1 MAADTLAGWL
11 RASLGVEGAD
21 TLVSEQEQRKSILIA
36 AFIGLPVAVTFAL
49 VHLLFYPEFRTLGLI
64 QIISLIPLLWPI
76 LHLYRHGRNLPAA
89 RFSLMLS
96 GILMF
101 ITPVT
106 FGGIEAMGH
115 SWAFVFPFLAFFIM
129 GQRGGWQ
136 WSAAFLLLCILMF
149 ALTDG
154 NRSLHQYNAT
164 QILLFLSSLV
174 FYTVIASSFN
184 LLRTRFE
191 ERLNDEVKRRTAEA
205 EAYLAKLQYLAT
217 HDELTG
223 LPNHVEFNRL
233 LNEQLA
239 HIDTRRDKLLVMHL
253 KLLRF
258 LEAANVSGMDE
269 SDRMIAHASECMKQ
283 QSLLVARIGED
294 EFALVFTIPRDAPPR
309 QAATDLLKPCIF
321 AVNIQGLSLHLDY
334 ACGISIYPDHSERD
348 AAHLLHHAE
357 QAMLV
362 ASQRFGGIAIYDAA
376 QDERFIRHQLLTVK
390 LTHALQHKQLSLHYQ
405 AQVDLHTGK
414 PFGTEALARWFDP
427 AEGAISPVEFIPI
440 AEQSGL
446 ITPFTLWLIDEGLTR
461 CADWQAESPGI
472 GISLNLSARSILDP
486 AIPSHIS
493 ACLQKCGLRPALVN
507 LELTESSFVDAPE
520 KTMRAVER
528 LKALGCRL
536 SVDDF
541 GTGYSSL
548 SYLKDLPVDELKIDK
563 SFIVN
568 LLHSERDEA
577 IVRSTIELA
586 HNLGM
591 SVIAEGIEEE
601 AVAERLRA
609 LGCDNAQGYHYSRPL
624 PLDGFRLWLQQHA

>member
-1 MAADTLAGWL
+1 MADTFAGWL
-11 RASLGVEGAD
+11 RASIGTEASE

-36 AFIGLPVAVTFAL
+36 AFIGLPVAVSFAL
-49 VHLLFYPEFRTLGLI
+49 THLLLYPEFRTLGLI
-64 QIISLIPLLWPI
+64 QAISLIPLLWPI
-76 LHLYRHGRNLPAA
+76 VHLLRSGSNLPAA

-96 GILMF
+96 GTLMF
-101 ITPVT
+101 ITPII

-136 WSAAFLLLCILMF
+136 WSTVFLLLCVLMF

-154 NRSLHQYNAT
+154 NPALHQYNAT
-164 QILLFLSSLV
+164 QILLFLASLL

-191 ERLNDEVKRRTAEA
+191 ERLNEEVKRRTAEA
-205 EAYLAKLQYLAT
+205 EAYLAELQYLAT

-223 LPNHVEFNRL
+223 LPNHVELNRL
-233 LNEQLA
+233 LNERLEN
-239 HIDTRRDKLLVMHL
+239 IDTRRDKLLVMHL

-258 LEAANVSGMDE
+258 VEVTNVSGMDE
-269 SDRMIAHASECMKQ
+269 SDNMIAHACHCLKQ
-283 QSLLVARIGED
+283 ESPLVARIGED
-294 EFALVFTIPRDAPPR
+294 EFALVRTIPRDEPPR
-309 QAATDLLKPCIF
+309 QAAVELLKPCVF
-321 AVNIQGLSLHLDY
+321 SVNIHGLSLHLDY
-334 ACGISIYPDHSERD
+334 ACGVSIYPDHSERD
-348 AAHLLHHAE
+348 ATLLLHHAE

-362 ASQRFGGIAIYDAA
+362 ASQKLGGIAIYDAA
-376 QDERFIRHQLLTVK
+376 QDERFVRHQLLTVK
-390 LTHALQHKQLSLHYQ
+390 LTHALQQNQLSLHYQ
-405 AQVDLHTGK
+405 AQVDLASGK
-414 PFGTEALARWFDP
+414 AFGTEALARWFDP
-427 AEGAISPVEFIPI
+427 VEGAISPVEFIPI

-446 ITPFTLWLIDEGLTR
+446 ITPFTLWLIDESLTQ
-461 CADWQAESPGI
+461 CAAWQGEFPGI

-486 AIPSHIS
+486 ALPAHII
-493 ACLQKCGLRPALVN
+493 ACLQKCGLNPALVN
-507 LELTESSFVDAPE
+507 LELTESSFFDAPE
-520 KTMRAVER
+520 KAMHAVER
-528 LKALGCRL
+528 LKSLGCRL

-568 LLHSERDEA
+568 LLRNKHDEA
-577 IVRSTIELA
+577 IVHSTIDLA

-601 AVAERLRA
+601 PVAQRLRE

-624 PLDGFRLWLQQHA
+624 PLDEFKQWLRRQA